1 MERAGPVDIL
11 VVEDNTSQ
19 RASIVAAIETAV
31 EDAAIAAVAS
41 RDEALAILFESDI
54 LDPPRLVLLDLT
66 LAEGDSLEILERIRT
81 CASSNAIAHT
91 PVVIFTDSQRDADI
105 EEGYRLGANS
115 YVIKPIGFLE
125 FQRVVGSVARYWLN
139 FNQTP
144 A

>member
-19 RASIVAAIETAV
+19 RASIVDAIESAV

-125 FQRVVGSVARYWLN
+125 FQRVVGSVARYWLK